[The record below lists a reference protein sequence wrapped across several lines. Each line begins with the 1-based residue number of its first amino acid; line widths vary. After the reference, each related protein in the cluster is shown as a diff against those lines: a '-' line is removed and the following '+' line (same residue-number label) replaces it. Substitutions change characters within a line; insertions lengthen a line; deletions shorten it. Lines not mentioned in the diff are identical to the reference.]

1 MDEFE
6 TVTKA
11 ALEALARGEVVAL
24 ATVVQVRGSA
34 PRHAGTRMLVWPDG
48 HIVGTIG
55 GATLEEKVIQHAQEA
70 LQANRSR
77 LEKYLLSTEDNPESL
92 GLCGGEVL
100 VSIETLQPTPTL
112 LIIGAGHV
120 ALALSQMA
128 RVLEM
133 RLVIVDDRAEFLTAE
148 RFPEAAQRIHVPYDR
163 ETERLEPIPV
173 HLTPSTYV
181 VVATWG
187 WDEPALA
194 QVLSASQAP
203 AYVGLIS
210 SKTKWRVI
218 RERLLAQGIPAENLE
233 CVRAPAGLD
242 LGAETPGEIALSI
255 LAEMLAVRENATA
268 LPMSTSRKEAR
279 KERSDDESGKAPR
292 Q

>member
-6 TVTKA
+6 SVTKA
-11 ALEALARGEVVAL
+11 ALQALECGEMVAL

-34 PRHAGTRMLVWPDG
+34 PRHAGARMLVWPDG
-48 HIVGTIG
+48 HITGTVG
-55 GATLEEKVIQHAQEA
+55 GATLEERVIQHAQEA
-70 LQANRSR
+70 IQANRSR
-77 LEKYLLSTEDNPESL
+77 LEKYLFSTDNTPESV

-100 VSIETLQPTPTL
+100 VSIEILQPVPTL

-120 ALALSQMA
+120 ALALSQIA
-128 RVLEM
+128 LVLEM
-133 RLVIVDDRAEFLTAE
+133 RLVVVDDRAEFLTAE
-148 RFPEAAQRIHVPYDR
+148 RFPQAVQRIHVQYER
-163 ETERLEPIPV
+163 GTERLDPMPLN
-173 HLTPSTYV
+173 LTPSTYV

-194 QVLSASQAP
+194 QILSASPAP

-218 RERLLAQGIPAENLE
+218 REMLLAQGIPAENLE
-233 CVRAPAGLD
+233 RVHAPAGLD

-255 LAEMLAVRENATA
+255 LAEMLAVREKATA
-268 LPMSTSRKEAR
+268 LPMAASHK
-279 KERSDDESGKAPR
+279 
-292 Q
+292 